1 MMNFFWT
8 RLRHIVWLALPLQ
21 AAFAAPPE
29 PRPEPRPEPDTG
41 FDITPQAAP
50 KVESRAMPQDGRL
63 NIRREELLQRP
74 ELLQQ
79 ALSYAVLANDKDG
92 VELLLPLYL

>member
-1 MMNFFWT
+1 MDFFWT

-29 PRPEPRPEPDTG
+29 PRPDEPDTG

-50 KVESRAMPQDGRL
+50 KVESPAVPQDGRL

-79 ALSYAVLANDKDG
+79 ALS
-92 VELLLPLYL
+92 